1 MKTLLKSLAFL
12 AVATLAGT
20 AFGYG
25 IGDSFFYFNGT
36 RYTGSNP
43 YEESAGYADGAEL
56 GEITELTI
64 GAELIVDFVDGDSI
78 FDTEKV
84 DGRVTQSVT
93 ATIDTS
99 YVTEKF
105 FKAAIGAPQTEDPW
119 EEPGEEE

>member
-12 AVATLAGT
+12 AVAMLAGT

-43 YEESAGYADGAEL
+43 YEEPA
-56 GEITELTI
+56 
-64 GAELIVDFVDGDSI
+64 
-78 FDTEKV
+78 
-84 DGRVTQSVT
+84 
-93 ATIDTS
+93 
-99 YVTEKF
+99 
-105 FKAAIGAPQTEDPW
+105 TEDPW

>member
-25 IGDSFFYFNGT
+25 IGDRFFCFNGT
-36 RYTGSNP
+36 RYTGSSP

-64 GAELIVDFVDGDSI
+64 GAEVAAVLAANATLPSLAG
-78 FDTEKV
+78 
-84 DGRVTQSVT
+84 GGARQQQARPQWRT
-93 ATIDTS
+93 AS
-99 YVTEKF
+99 SRSPVS
-105 FKAAIGAPQTEDPW
+105 
-119 EEPGEEE
+119 

>member
-43 YEESAGYADGAEL
+43 YEESAGYAE
-56 GEITELTI
+56 
-64 GAELIVDFVDGDSI
+64 
-78 FDTEKV
+78 
-84 DGRVTQSVT
+84 SVT